1 MIRRF
6 ARPYARA
13 ILDVAGSPQ
22 EANDLRHELERFEEA
37 RRGAA
42 DLQEL
47 YANPGIE
54 TDVKIAVTGKI
65 ADRLHLSALTIK
77 VLEVLIR
84 NHRINDVGAIA
95 AAVAAYVHQE
105 LNIVVAEV
113 RTAHRLSEAETAELQ
128 RTLEK
133 RFDRGVE
140 VHLTV
145 DPTLLGGFV
154 AKVGS
159 EIYDASV
166 TGKIE
171 RFRESLT

>member
-13 ILDVAGSPQ
+13 IVDVAGSPQ
-22 EANDLRHELERFEEA
+22 KANDVRHELERFEAA
-37 RRGAA
+37 RSGAS
-42 DLQEL
+42 DLHDL
-47 YANPGIE
+47 YANPGVE
-54 TDVKIAVTGKI
+54 TEVKIAVTRKI
-65 ADRLHLSALTIK
+65 ADRLRLSELTVK

-84 NHRINDVGAIA
+84 NHRINDAGAIA
-95 AAVAAYVHQE
+95 AAVAAYVNQA
-105 LNIVVAEV
+105 LDIVVADV
-113 RTAHRLSEAETAELQ
+113 RTAHRLSDAETAELQ

-133 RFDRGVE
+133 RFGRGVE

-154 AKVGS
+154 ARVGS

-166 TGKIE
+166 TGKFE

>member
-13 ILDVAGSPQ
+13 ILDVAGTPQ
-22 EANDLRHELERFEEA
+22 KANEIRHELERFEEA
-37 RRGAA
+37 RRGAS
-42 DLQEL
+42 DLQEF

-54 TDVKIAVTGKI
+54 TDVKIAVTRKI
-65 ADRLHLSALTIK
+65 ADRLRLSELTVK

-84 NHRINDVGAIA
+84 NHRINDAGAIA
-95 AAVAAYVHQE
+95 AAVAAYVNQQ
-105 LNIVVAEV
+105 LDIVVADV

-128 RTLEK
+128 ATLSK
-133 RFDRGVE
+133 RFGKGVE
-140 VHLTV
+140 IHLTV

-154 AKVGS
+154 ARVGS

-166 TGKIE
+166 AGKIE